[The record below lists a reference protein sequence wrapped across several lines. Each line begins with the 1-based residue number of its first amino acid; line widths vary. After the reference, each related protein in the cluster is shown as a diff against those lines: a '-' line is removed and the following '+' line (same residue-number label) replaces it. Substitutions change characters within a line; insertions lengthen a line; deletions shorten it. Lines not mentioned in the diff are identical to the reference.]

1 MLLIPVR
8 STSYLQPLDVSI
20 NKPFKSAMRDNWD
33 DWFDSANEFTKN
45 GNLKRA
51 SYGSVVDWV
60 HFANQSISSDIIRNS
75 FHACGIS
82 KTRVVSL
89 LNCRLKEILGEQVTR
104 LYIEDLDWD
113 EEDEDLI
120 KNNIEVEILEE
131 I

>member
-1 MLLIPVR
+1 MLLFTVR

-20 NKPFKSAMRDNWD
+20 NKPFNSAMRDNWD

-45 GNLKRA
+45 GNFKRA

-60 HFANQSISSDIIRNS
+60 HFANHSISCDIILNS

-89 LNCRLKEILGEQVTR
+89 LNA
-104 LYIEDLDWD
+104 
-113 EEDEDLI
+113 
-120 KNNIEVEILEE
+120 
-131 I
+131 